1 MHNWQ
6 IINNY
11 RFDQEKKT
19 ALKSF
24 IISLLKNRGITGKG
38 NIANFLRP
46 DLKNITPENLNI
58 SQKEM
63 TKASERLKKA
73 IHNRESIVVYTDYDV
88 DGIVAGAII
97 WEILFKM
104 GAKIMPFV
112 PNRITEG
119 YGLSKTGLDK
129 IREKFNPSL
138 IITVDHGISASKEVS
153 YARKF
158 AIDIIIIDHHLP
170 AKSPPKPFA
179 LIHTTQL
186 SAAGLAWVFT
196 NFLTGR
202 LLEKYLDLV
211 ALATVAD
218 MVPLLNE
225 NRILVTFGLKE
236 INKTRRVGL
245 NSLMKASGVIKGQID
260 SHTLGHILAPRLN
273 ASGRLEEGI
282 DSLRLLCTKDRQR
295 ASDLA
300 QKLNNVNRHR
310 QALTKNSLDLAH
322 SIIKETSNLVFVHS
336 DTFHQGVIGLIAGK
350 LVETYHRPAIVV
362 SVGSE
367 FCKASARSVKGIN
380 IVEFLHSASELL
392 IDVGGHPMAAGFTV
406 NKKNLQKLKQKLLSN
421 TDKLIGSIPHVPVSL
436 ADLELDPALVDDKLF
451 AEISALAPFG
461 QANPKPAFAA
471 FALKVRQARV
481 LGRDKNHLKLELS
494 SKNNPEKIISAI
506 AFNFGNLFSSLGF
519 DSSLDMIYEIDKDNW
534 NGQSGLI
541 LKLRDVR
548 LAA

>member
-1 MHNWQ
+1 
-6 IINNY
+6 
-11 RFDQEKKT
+11 
-19 ALKSF
+19 
-24 IISLLKNRGITGKG
+24 
-38 NIANFLRP
+38 
-46 DLKNITPENLNI
+46 
-58 SQKEM
+58 
-63 TKASERLKKA
+63 
-73 IHNRESIVVYTDYDV
+73 
-88 DGIVAGAII
+88 
-97 WEILFKM
+97 
-104 GAKIMPFV
+104 
-112 PNRITEG
+112 
-119 YGLSKTGLDK
+119 
-129 IREKFNPSL
+129 PSL

-367 FCKASARSVKGIN
+367 FCKASARSVKGVN
-380 IVEFLHSASELL
+380 IVELIKVASDLL
-392 IDVGGHPMAAGFTV
+392 VSVGGHPMAAGFTV
-406 NKKNLQKLKQKLLSN
+406 KKENLNKLEKKLLASSQI
-421 TDKLIGSIPHVPVSL
+421 LIKTEDLTEKRLI
-436 ADLELDPALVDDKLF
+436 DLELDIAFLNWDLYR
-451 AEISALAPFG
+451 EIQQLSPFG
-461 QANPKPAFAA
+461 QANPPPLFAG
-471 FALKVRQARV
+471 FNNTV
-481 LGRDKNHLKLELS
+481 LDYSLVGRDKNHLKLLLS
-494 SKNNPEKIISAI
+494 SKLNSRKAFSAI
-506 AFNFGNLFSSLGF
+506 GFNFSPVFPELKLGALV
-519 DSSLDMIYEIDKDNW
+519 DIIYQIEEDNW
-534 NGQSGLI
+534 NHLRSLI
-541 LKLRDVR
+541 LKLKDVR
-548 LAA
+548 LSEI